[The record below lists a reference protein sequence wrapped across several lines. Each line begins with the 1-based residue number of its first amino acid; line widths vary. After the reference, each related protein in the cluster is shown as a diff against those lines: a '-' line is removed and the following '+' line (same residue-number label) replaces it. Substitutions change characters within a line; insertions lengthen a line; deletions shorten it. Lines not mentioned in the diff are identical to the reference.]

1 MTITAK
7 EVNELRLQT
16 GAGIMD
22 CKKALTEANGDMQ
35 AAIDYLRKKGAKVA
49 ELRAGRESNE
59 GVVIAITTEDAK
71 EGVAVQISCETD
83 FVAKN
88 EDFVNFA
95 KEIANHALANK
106 IDTKEALL
114 SSTMNG
120 STIQEQLQGKVAA
133 IGEMIQVGA
142 YTRVTGTCISPY
154 IHGGYKMGVLVCLNK
169 EKTEA
174 VYAIGRDVAMQ
185 IAAMNPVAVD
195 ANSVSPE
202 AIEREKN
209 IIMDTMKAD
218 PKMEGKPEEMLS
230 KIAEGKLG
238 AFFKENTLL
247 NQAFVKDSSKSVAQV
262 LKEVAADL
270 TVTSFKRI
278 TLGTNA

>member
-59 GVVIAITTEDAK
+59 GVVIAITSADSK

-95 KEIANHALANK
+95 KDIANFALENK
-106 IDTKEALL
+106 IENKEALL
-114 SSTMNG
+114 AANMNG
-120 STIQEQLQGKVAA
+120 SSIQEQLQGKVAA

-142 YTRVTGTCISPY
+142 YTRVTGTCIAPY

-169 EKTEA
+169 EKTEDI
-174 VYAIGRDVAMQ
+174 YNIGRDVAMQ
-185 IAAMNPVAVD
+185 IAAMNPLAVD
-195 ANSVSPE
+195 ADSVSPE
-202 AIEREKN
+202 SVEREKN

-247 NQAFVKDSSKSVAQV
+247 NQAFVKDNSKSVAQV
-262 LKEVAADL
+262 LKDVAPDL

>member
-7 EVNELRLQT
+7 EVNELRVQT

-59 GVVIAITTEDAK
+59 GVVVAITTEDAK
-71 EGVAVQISCETD
+71 EGVAVQLSCETD

-95 KEIANHALANK
+95 KDIANFALANK

-114 SSTMNG
+114 ASTMNG
-120 STIQEQLQGKVAA
+120 STIQEQVQGKVAA
-133 IGEMIQVGA
+133 IGEMIQIGS
-142 YTRVTGTCISPY
+142 YTRMTDTCVVPY
-154 IHGGYKMGVLVCLNK
+154 IHGGYRMGVLVSLNQD
-169 EKTEA
+169 KTDA
-174 VYAIGRDVAMQ
+174 VYTIGRDVAMQ
-185 IAAMNPVAVD
+185 IAAMNPLAIDSDNVPAEV
-195 ANSVSPE
+195 
-202 AIEREKN
+202 IEREKN
-209 IIMDTMKAD
+209 IIIDTMKAD
-218 PKMEGKPEEMLS
+218 PKMEGKTDEMLT

-247 NQAFVKDSSKSVAQV
+247 NQAFVKDGSKSVAQV
-262 LKEVAADL
+262 LKEVNPNL
-270 TVTSFKRI
+270 KVTGFRRI
-278 TLGTNA
+278 QLGSN

>member
-7 EVNELRLQT
+7 EVNELRIQT
-16 GAGIMD
+16 GAGMMD
-22 CKKALTEANGDMQ
+22 CKKALTESNGDMQ

-59 GVVIAITTEDAK
+59 GVVVAITTEDGK

-95 KEIANHALANK
+95 KEIANHALAHK
-106 IDTKEALL
+106 FATKEELVA
-114 SSTMNG
+114 STMNG
-120 STIQEQLQGKVAA
+120 STITEQLQGKVAA
-133 IGEMIQVGA
+133 IGEMIQIGA
-142 YTRVTGTCISPY
+142 YTRMTGDCIVPY
-154 IHGGYKMGVLVCLNK
+154 IHAGYKMGVLVGLNK
-169 EKTEA
+169 DKNDA

-185 IAAMNPVAVD
+185 IAAMNPVAID
-195 ANSVSPE
+195 ADSVAPE

-218 PKMEGKPEEMLS
+218 PKMEGKPEEMLA
-230 KIAEGKLG
+230 KIAEGKIG

-247 NQAFVKDSSKSVAQV
+247 NQAFVKDGSKSVAQV

-270 TVTSFKRI
+270 TVTSFKRV